1 MSDPPKVVVMT
12 PATSLRSSGRDRF
25 NCGQSARAAAS
36 RLVARLSPGT
46 GRPKRGSIAFMAGD
60 PITRG
65 EGLLPPVPPGSPR
78 GSPSSPSLRLAQIE
92 QPGPDVGALGLRS
105 GSGPRPRIM
114 SRSRASS
121 STARPLKP
129 NAESWSASCASR
141 GNPRPPAAVRAR
153 ASMSGYMGN
162 FRPVNRRLHLRV
174 TTCGMGPRR
183 NDGGPLGLRLR

>member
-1 MSDPPKVVVMT
+1 
-12 PATSLRSSGRDRF
+12 
-25 NCGQSARAAAS
+25 
-36 RLVARLSPGT
+36 
-46 GRPKRGSIAFMAGD
+46 MAGD

-105 GSGPRPRIM
+105 GRVLGPDHE
-114 SRSRASS
+114 
-121 STARPLKP
+121 PLEGFVFDGAPAQTERGELVRQLRVAGK
-129 NAESWSASCASR
+129 SAA
-141 GNPRPPAAVRAR
+141 PAAVRAR